1 MRHPYSTNI
10 SNNREWLQQR
20 NGVCTISKSESKCV
34 SISLSFK
41 LSHAA
46 TRYICQSLILRQMRT
61 YVWNQIT
68 RQFQYFSKK
77 KKEKDMSTTRRERT
91 RDIGDRQDQER
102 VNATTFERVNATTFG
117 NGDNTRHSKQNR
129 KFWNCEIEAEMKGK
143 SSQES
148 EQRRTN
154 PGESRFALFSFY
166 RPLIWV
172 KKERKNVK
180 SNQPTE
186 WEASNLRNEKSTAQY
201 KR

>member
-1 MRHPYSTNI
+1 
-10 SNNREWLQQR
+10 
-20 NGVCTISKSESKCV
+20 
-34 SISLSFK
+34 
-41 LSHAA
+41 
-46 TRYICQSLILRQMRT
+46 
-61 YVWNQIT
+61 
-68 RQFQYFSKK
+68 
-77 KKEKDMSTTRRERT
+77 MSTTRRERT

-172 KKERKNVK
+172 KKEWKNVK

-186 WEASNLRNEKSTAQY
+186 WEASNLRNEKKYCAVQKVSLNVCVKVYLKLLEKSTKTDTDFFRSDIEVDLVREA
-201 KR
+201 KLPC